1 MFNSSV
7 LDVVIGVIVGF
18 LAVSL
23 VTSAIVEGIN
33 SALKLRSS
41 NLLGGIQALV
51 NDPKMTGLAKQLYE
65 HAAIN
70 PRGSGVSAAGA
81 VSDPLKNKPAYID
94 KQQFAM
100 ALLDLTGIS
109 AASTSQGAQTPG
121 AGAVTALLAAI
132 NTALPDQT
140 NPQIKQLLVGIV
152 QRAQGDVKLVQKN
165 VADWFDNGM
174 DRVGGGFKRW
184 TQLASVLVALVVA
197 VLLNVNALV
206 LGEKLWEQ
214 PTLAANL
221 NPPAS
226 LGAAAQ
232 GAGSTAGGDAALKQH
247 EDAAIEAI
255 KFIDQSLPVG
265 WPSGEIFKVE
275 EGKND
280 FVFWWTS
287 GAGWSLFPGW
297 LVTAVAALF
306 GAPFWFDALQTV
318 VRLKGAGPSPRDKVD
333 GRAASD

>member
-23 VTSAIVEGIN
+23 VTSAIVEAIN

-41 NLLGGIQALV
+41 NLQGGIQALV
-51 NDPKMTGLAKQLYE
+51 NDPNMQGLARQLYE

-70 PRGSGVSAAGA
+70 PRGSAVSAAGA
-81 VSDPLKNKPAYID
+81 VSAPFKNRPAYID

-109 AASTSQGAQTPG
+109 AASTGQGAQSPG
-121 AGAVTALLAAI
+121 AGAVSALLAAI
-132 NTALPDQT
+132 DTSLPGET

-165 VADWFDNGM
+165 VADWFDNAM

-184 TQLASVLVALVVA
+184 TQLASVLVALGVA
-197 VLLNVNALV
+197 IVLNVNTLV
-206 LGEKLWEQ
+206 LGERLWEQ

-226 LGAAAQ
+226 VGVTGPAGAATLQ
-232 GAGSTAGGDAALKQH
+232 QH
-247 EDAAIEAI
+247 EQAAVAAIA
-255 KFIDQSLPVG
+255 FIDTSLPVG
-265 WPSGEIFKVE
+265 WPDGQVFRVDT
-275 EGKND
+275 GGGR
-280 FVFWWTS
+280 FAFWWTS
-287 GAGWSLFPGW
+287 GSGWALFPGW

-333 GRAASD
+333 GRAASE

>member
-23 VTSAIVEGIN
+23 VTSAVVEGIN

-51 NDPKMTGLAKQLYE
+51 NDPNMQGLAKQLYE

-70 PRGSGVSAAGA
+70 PRGSGASAVGGVSQ
-81 VSDPLKNKPAYID
+81 PFKNKPAYID

-109 AASTSQGAQTPG
+109 AASTGQGAQAPG
-121 AGAVTALLAAI
+121 AAAVSALLAAI
-132 NTALPDQT
+132 DTSLPGDT
-140 NPQIKQLLVGIV
+140 NPQIRQLLVGIV

-165 VADWFDNGM
+165 VADWFDSAM

-184 TQLASVLVALVVA
+184 TQLASVLVALGVA
-197 VLLNVNALV
+197 TLLNVNALV
-206 LGEKLWEQ
+206 LGERLWEQ

-226 LGAAAQ
+226 LAAAAQAAGDSAGAAALQ
-232 GAGSTAGGDAALKQH
+232 QH
-247 EDAAIEAI
+247 EQAAIEAI
-255 KFIDQSLPVG
+255 SFIDKSLPVG
-265 WPSGEIFKVE
+265 WPGGEIFKVE
-275 EGKND
+275 EGKGN

-287 GAGWSLFPGW
+287 GAGWALFPGW

-318 VRLKGAGPSPRDKVD
+318 VRLKGAGPSPRDKEE
-333 GRAASD
+333 GRAAAD